1 MATKLITQE
10 RLKSLLTYD
19 PDTGEFRWA
28 VSTSN
33 RTPVGTVANCRDKYG
48 YVVIRVD
55 KKLYKAHRLA
65 WLYCYGVWPA
75 KNLDHINQTPGDNRI
90 ANLREADQ
98 HENNQNR
105 RVQRNSQSGVTGV
118 TWNKTHN
125 LWQARI
131 HTREGCRSLG
141 WHKSKDAAI
150 LARQNAEREIY
161 SFRTDNA
168 AANI

>member
-1 MATKLITQE
+1 MATDLITQS

-19 PDTGEFRWA
+19 ADTGEFCWA

-33 RTPVGTVANCRDKYG
+33 RTPVGSVANCRDKNG

-65 WLYCYGVWPA
+65 WLYEYGVWPT
-75 KNLDHINQTPGDNRI
+75 KNIDHINQTPGDNRI

-118 TWNKTHN
+118 SWNKTHN

-131 HTREGCRSLG
+131 YTREGCRSLG

-168 AANI
+168 AT

>member
-1 MATKLITQE
+1 MATDLITQS

-19 PDTGEFRWA
+19 ADTGEFCWA

-33 RTPVGTVANCRDKYG
+33 RTPVGSVANCRDKNG

-65 WLYCYGVWPA
+65 WLYEYGVWPT
-75 KNLDHINQTPGDNRI
+75 KNIDHINQTPGDNRI
-90 ANLREADQ
+90 VNLREADQ

-118 TWNKTHN
+118 SWNKTHK

-168 AANI
+168 AT

>member
-1 MATKLITQE
+1 MATDLITQSK
-10 RLKSLLTYD
+10 LKSLLTYD
-19 PDTGEFRWA
+19 ADTGKFCWA

-33 RTPVGTVANCRDKYG
+33 RTPVGSVANCRDKNG

-65 WLYCYGVWPA
+65 WLYEYGVWPT
-75 KNLDHINQTPGDNRI
+75 KNIDHINQTPGDNRI

-118 TWNKTHN
+118 SWNKTHN

-168 AANI
+168 AT

>member
-1 MATKLITQE
+1 MATDLITQE

-19 PDTGEFRWA
+19 ADTGKFCWA
-28 VSTSN
+28 ISTSN
-33 RTPVGTVANCRDKYG
+33 RTPVSSVANCRDKNG

-65 WLYCYGVWPA
+65 WLYEYGVWPI
-75 KNLDHINQTPGDNRI
+75 KNIDHINQTPGDNRI

-118 TWNKTHN
+118 SWNKTHK

-168 AANI
+168 AT

>member
-1 MATKLITQE
+1 
-10 RLKSLLTYD
+10 
-19 PDTGEFRWA
+19 
-28 VSTSN
+28 
-33 RTPVGTVANCRDKYG
+33 VANCRDKNG

-65 WLYCYGVWPA
+65 WLYEYGVWPI
-75 KNLDHINQTPGDNRI
+75 KNIDHINQTPGDNRI

-118 TWNKTHN
+118 SWNKTHK

-168 AANI
+168 AT